1 MSELS
6 SVSSPES
13 DSSTAVEQRQLR
25 RVIAASL
32 LGTTV
37 EWYDFFLYSTA
48 AAVVFN
54 KLFFP
59 DQSSFVGTMLS
70 FATFAVGFV
79 MRPIGGL
86 VFGHIGDRIG
96 RRKTLAI
103 TMLLMGIATTL
114 MGALPTAEQV
124 GVIAP
129 ILLLLLRIIQG
140 FALGGEWAG
149 AVLMAVEHA
158 PAGKKGRFGSV
169 PQIGLAL
176 GLGIGT
182 VVFALLQTV
191 FDDEQFLAY
200 GWRIAFAVSIVLV
213 VVGVIVRLA
222 VDETPAFVATQKTLN
237 TASTP
242 IRKLLADP
250 QLRKNTIAGCLARW
264 AEGSSFNTWG
274 VFVITYATATLAMDE
289 VGVLLAVAAAS
300 GVMAVVIP
308 FAGSLVDKYGTGLLY
323 GIGVALYGVAVIP
336 VFALFNTGSLVL
348 LFVGLI
354 IVFGVIH
361 GVFYAAQGT
370 FFAELFP
377 TDVRYT
383 GMSVVYQFSGIYA
396 SGLTPMILTA
406 LMEANGGLPWAAA
419 GYLAL
424 TAVISVVATLWAVK
438 LRKASRWSDRSLSE
452 ASSVH
457 DSAVESADDR
467 ADAPVAEPARAH

>member
-6 SVSSPES
+6 SANNSNS
-13 DSSTAVEQRQLR
+13 AVEQRQLR

-59 DQSSFVGTMLS
+59 DQSSFVGTMFS

-96 RRKTLAI
+96 RRETLAI
-103 TMLLMGIATTL
+103 TMLMMGIATTL
-114 MGALPTAEQV
+114 MGALPTAEQI
-124 GVIAP
+124 GVLAP

-158 PAGKKGRFGSV
+158 PAGRKGRFGSV

-213 VVGVIVRLA
+213 VAGVIVRLA
-222 VDETPAFVATQKTLN
+222 VDETPAFVATQKTLD
-237 TASTP
+237 TARAP
-242 IRKLLADP
+242 IRKLLVDP

-300 GVMAVVIP
+300 GVMAIVIP
-308 FAGSLVDKYGTGLLY
+308 LAGGLVDKYGTGLLY

-348 LFVGLI
+348 LFVGSI

-424 TAVISVVATLWAVK
+424 TAVISVVATFWAVK
-438 LRKASRWSDRSLSE
+438 LRKSSRWSDRSLSE
-452 ASSVH
+452 ASSVG
-457 DSAVESADDR
+457 ESAGESAEDR
-467 ADAPVAEPARAH
+467 ADPRVAEPAQAH